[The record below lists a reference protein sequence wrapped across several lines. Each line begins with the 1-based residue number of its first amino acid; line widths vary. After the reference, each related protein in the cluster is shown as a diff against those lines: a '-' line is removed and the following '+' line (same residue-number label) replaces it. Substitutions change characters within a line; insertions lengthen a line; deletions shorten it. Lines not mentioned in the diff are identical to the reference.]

1 MEQHQ
6 HRGHMGRDAVK
17 VALMDQITSP
27 DLDLSIIKAIQ
38 ACAQCKNFGPTRLNA
53 LLQPITWQHPFEL
66 LVGDYL
72 SMPPGKGGYHTI
84 ALYLDTFSQH
94 VWAFKYKTAGMV
106 RTTVDV
112 LSTITKA
119 FIAPETFM
127 TDGGMHFDNS
137 KVREFC
143 ETNQCKHHVTPAY
156 SPWVNGL
163 VEGTNKILLHIMKR
177 LCAPELGEDNSTDG
191 WD

>member
-1 MEQHQ
+1 
-6 HRGHMGRDAVK
+6 MGCDVIK

-38 ACAQCKNFGPTRLNA
+38 ACAQCKNFGSTRLNA
-53 LLQPITWQHPFEL
+53 LLQPIMRRHPFEL

-94 VWAFKYKTAGMV
+94 VWAFKYKTAGLA
-106 RTTVDV
+106 RTTVDA

-143 ETNQCKHHVTPAY
+143 EMNQCKHHVTLAY

-163 VEGTNKILLHIMKR
+163 VEGTNKILLHVMK
-177 LCAPELGEDNSTDG
+177 
-191 WD
+191 